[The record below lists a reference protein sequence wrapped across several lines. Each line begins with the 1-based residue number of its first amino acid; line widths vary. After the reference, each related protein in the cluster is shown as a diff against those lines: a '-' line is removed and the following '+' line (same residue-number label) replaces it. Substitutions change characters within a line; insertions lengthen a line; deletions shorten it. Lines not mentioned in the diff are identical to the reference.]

1 MEVFDMNNKITE
13 GMEVLIFRYIPE
25 WGYNQDNENYIIGTV
40 LKKEK
45 QDDVSCHDN
54 SWQKQVYT
62 VLGEDGEV
70 YTGNYGMGLVGNSF
84 FRTREDQI
92 KFLRRNI
99 AINNAN
105 IFILQHRNS
114 EYNKQIDLLT
124 QKEEVK
130 CSSRT
135 LKKQKC
141 IGFKTYVFLNV
152 KCCKIT

>member
-1 MEVFDMNNKITE
+1 MNNKITQ

-25 WGYNQDNENYIIGTV
+25 WGYNQDNEHYIIGTV

-45 QDDVSCHDN
+45 YDDVSCHDN

-130 CSSRT
+130 CLTRT
-135 LKKQKC
+135 LKK
-141 IGFKTYVFLNV
+141 
-152 KCCKIT
+152 

>member
-1 MEVFDMNNKITE
+1 MGYIRFLNGINKITE

-25 WGYNQDNENYIIGTV
+25 WGYNQDNEHYIIGTV

-45 QDDVSCHDN
+45 YDDVSCHDN

-70 YTGNYGMGLVGNSF
+70 YIGNYGMGLVGNSF

-130 CSSRT
+130 CSTRT
-135 LKKQKC
+135 LNK
-141 IGFKTYVFLNV
+141 
-152 KCCKIT
+152 

>member
-1 MEVFDMNNKITE
+1 MNNKITE

-25 WGYNQDNENYIIGTV
+25 WGYNQDNEHYIIGTV

-45 QDDVSCHDN
+45 YDDVSCHDN

-70 YTGNYGMGLVGNSF
+70 YIGNYGMGLVGNSF

-130 CSSRT
+130 CSTRT
-135 LKKQKC
+135 LKK
-141 IGFKTYVFLNV
+141 IEIHRFKTYVFFL
-152 KCCKIT
+152 

>member
-1 MEVFDMNNKITE
+1 M
-13 GMEVLIFRYIPE
+13 
-25 WGYNQDNENYIIGTV
+25 
-40 LKKEK
+40 KKEK
-45 QDDVSCHDN
+45 YDDVSCHDN

-135 LKKQKC
+135 LKK
-141 IGFKTYVFLNV
+141 
-152 KCCKIT
+152 

>member
-1 MEVFDMNNKITE
+1 MNNKITE

-25 WGYNQDNENYIIGTV
+25 WGYNQDNEHYIIGTV

-45 QDDVSCHDN
+45 YDDVSCHDN

-70 YTGNYGMGLVGNSF
+70 YIGNYGMGLVGNSF

-130 CSSRT
+130 CSTRT
-135 LKKQKC
+135 FNK
-141 IGFKTYVFLNV
+141 
-152 KCCKIT
+152 

>member
-1 MEVFDMNNKITE
+1 MNNKITE

-25 WGYNQDNENYIIGTV
+25 WGYNQDNEHYIIGTV

-45 QDDVSCHDN
+45 YDDVSCHDN

-70 YTGNYGMGLVGNSF
+70 YIGNYGMGLVGNSF

-92 KFLRRNI
+92 KFLRRNS

-130 CSSRT
+130 CSTRT
-135 LKKQKC
+135 FNK
-141 IGFKTYVFLNV
+141 
-152 KCCKIT
+152 

>member
-1 MEVFDMNNKITE
+1 MNNKITE

-25 WGYNQDNENYIIGTV
+25 WGYNQDNEHYIIGTV

-45 QDDVSCHDN
+45 YDDVSCHDN
-54 SWQKQVYT
+54 SWQKQVYI

-70 YTGNYGMGLVGNSF
+70 YIGNYGMGLVGNSF

-130 CSSRT
+130 CSTRT
-135 LKKQKC
+135 LNK
-141 IGFKTYVFLNV
+141 
-152 KCCKIT
+152 

>member
-1 MEVFDMNNKITE
+1 MNNKITE

-25 WGYNQDNENYIIGTV
+25 WGYNQDNEHYIIGTV

-45 QDDVSCHDN
+45 YDDVSCHDN
-54 SWQKQVYT
+54 SWQKQVYI

-135 LKKQKC
+135 LKK
-141 IGFKTYVFLNV
+141 
-152 KCCKIT
+152 

>member
-1 MEVFDMNNKITE
+1 MNNKITE

-25 WGYNQDNENYIIGTV
+25 WGYNQDNEHYIIGTV

-45 QDDVSCHDN
+45 YDDVSCHDN

-70 YTGNYGMGLVGNSF
+70 YIGNYGMGLVGNSF

-130 CSSRT
+130 CSTRT
-135 LKKQKC
+135 LNKYKY
-141 IGFKTYVFLNV
+141 IGLKLMYFL
-152 KCCKIT
+152 I

>member
-1 MEVFDMNNKITE
+1 MNNKITE

-25 WGYNQDNENYIIGTV
+25 WGYNQDNEHYIIGTV

-45 QDDVSCHDN
+45 YDDVSCHDN

-70 YTGNYGMGLVGNSF
+70 YIGNYGMGLVGNSF

-99 AINNAN
+99 AINNTN

-114 EYNKQIDLLT
+114 EYNEQIDMLK

-130 CSSRT
+130 CSTRT
-135 LKKQKC
+135 LKK
-141 IGFKTYVFLNV
+141 
-152 KCCKIT
+152 

>member
-1 MEVFDMNNKITE
+1 MNNKITE
-13 GMEVLIFRYIPE
+13 GMEVLIFKYIPE
-25 WGYNQDNENYIIGTV
+25 WGYNQDNEHYIVGTV

-45 QDDVSCHDN
+45 YDDVSCHNN

-70 YTGNYGMGLVGNSF
+70 YTGNYGMGSVGNSF
-84 FRTREDQI
+84 FRTKEDQI
-92 KFLRRNI
+92 KFLKRNI

-130 CSSRT
+130 CPTRT
-135 LKKQKC
+135 LKK
-141 IGFKTYVFLNV
+141 
-152 KCCKIT
+152 

>member
-25 WGYNQDNENYIIGTV
+25 WGYNQDNEHYIIGTV

-45 QDDVSCHDN
+45 YDDVSCHDN
-54 SWQKQVYT
+54 SWQKQVYI

-70 YTGNYGMGLVGNSF
+70 YIGNYGMGLVGNSF

-130 CSSRT
+130 CSTRT
-135 LKKQKC
+135 LNK
-141 IGFKTYVFLNV
+141 
-152 KCCKIT
+152 

>member
-1 MEVFDMNNKITE
+1 MNNKITE

-25 WGYNQDNENYIIGTV
+25 WGYNQDNEHYIIGTV

-45 QDDVSCHDN
+45 YDDVSCHDN

-62 VLGEDGEV
+62 VFGEDGEV
-70 YTGNYGMGLVGNSF
+70 YIGNYGMGLVGNSF

-130 CSSRT
+130 CSTRT
-135 LKKQKC
+135 LKK
-141 IGFKTYVFLNV
+141 
-152 KCCKIT
+152 

>member
-1 MEVFDMNNKITE
+1 MNNKITE

-25 WGYNQDNENYIIGTV
+25 WGYNQDNEHYIIGTV

-45 QDDVSCHDN
+45 YDDVSCHDN

-70 YTGNYGMGLVGNSF
+70 YIGNYGMGLVGNSF
-84 FRTREDQI
+84 FRTRKDQI

-130 CSSRT
+130 CSTRT
-135 LKKQKC
+135 LKK
-141 IGFKTYVFLNV
+141 
-152 KCCKIT
+152 

>member
-1 MEVFDMNNKITE
+1 MNNKITE

-25 WGYNQDNENYIIGTV
+25 WGYNQDNEHYIIGTV

-45 QDDVSCHDN
+45 YDDVSCHDN

-99 AINNAN
+99 AINNVN

-130 CSSRT
+130 CPTRT
-135 LKKQKC
+135 LKK
-141 IGFKTYVFLNV
+141 
-152 KCCKIT
+152 

>member
-1 MEVFDMNNKITE
+1 MNNKITE

-25 WGYNQDNENYIIGTV
+25 WGYNQDNEHYIIGTV

-45 QDDVSCHDN
+45 YDDVSCHDN

-105 IFILQHRNS
+105 IFIIQHRNS

-130 CSSRT
+130 SSTRT
-135 LKKQKC
+135 LKK
-141 IGFKTYVFLNV
+141 
-152 KCCKIT
+152 

>member
-1 MEVFDMNNKITE
+1 MEVFDMNNKIIE

-25 WGYNQDNENYIIGTV
+25 WGYNQDNEHYIIGTV

-45 QDDVSCHDN
+45 YDDVSCHDN

-130 CSSRT
+130 CPTRT
-135 LKKQKC
+135 LKK
-141 IGFKTYVFLNV
+141 
-152 KCCKIT
+152 

>member
-1 MEVFDMNNKITE
+1 MNNKITE

-25 WGYNQDNENYIIGTV
+25 WGYNQDNEHHIIGTV

-45 QDDVSCHDN
+45 YDDVSCHDN

-70 YTGNYGMGLVGNSF
+70 YIGNYGMGLVGNSF

-130 CSSRT
+130 CSTRT
-135 LKKQKC
+135 LNK
-141 IGFKTYVFLNV
+141 
-152 KCCKIT
+152 

>member
-1 MEVFDMNNKITE
+1 MNNKITE
-13 GMEVLIFRYIPE
+13 GMEVLIFKYIPE
-25 WGYNQDNENYIIGTV
+25 WGYNQDNEHYIVGTV

-45 QDDVSCHDN
+45 YDDVSCHNN

-70 YTGNYGMGLVGNSF
+70 YTGNYGMGSVGNSF
-84 FRTREDQI
+84 FRTKEDQI
-92 KFLRRNI
+92 KFLKRNI

-130 CSSRT
+130 CSTRT
-135 LKKQKC
+135 LKK
-141 IGFKTYVFLNV
+141 
-152 KCCKIT
+152 

>member
-1 MEVFDMNNKITE
+1 MNNKITE

-25 WGYNQDNENYIIGTV
+25 WGYNQDNEHYIIGTV

-45 QDDVSCHDN
+45 YDDVSCHDN

-70 YTGNYGMGLVGNSF
+70 YIGNYGMGLVGNSF

-130 CSSRT
+130 SSTRT
-135 LKKQKC
+135 LNK
-141 IGFKTYVFLNV
+141 
-152 KCCKIT
+152 

>member
-1 MEVFDMNNKITE
+1 MNNKITD

-25 WGYNQDNENYIIGTV
+25 WGYNQDNEHYIIGTV

-45 QDDVSCHDN
+45 YDDVSCHDN

-70 YTGNYGMGLVGNSF
+70 YIGNYGMGLVGNSF

-114 EYNKQIDLLT
+114 EYNEQIEL
-124 QKEEVK
+124 
-130 CSSRT
+130 
-135 LKKQKC
+135 
-141 IGFKTYVFLNV
+141 
-152 KCCKIT
+152 

>member
-1 MEVFDMNNKITE
+1 MNNKITE
-13 GMEVLIFRYIPE
+13 GIEVLIFRYIPE
-25 WGYNQDNENYIIGTV
+25 WGYNQDNEHYIIGTV

-45 QDDVSCHDN
+45 YDDVSCHDN

-70 YTGNYGMGLVGNSF
+70 YIGNYGMGLVGNSF

-105 IFILQHRNS
+105 IFILQQRNS

-130 CSSRT
+130 CSTRT
-135 LKKQKC
+135 LKK
-141 IGFKTYVFLNV
+141 
-152 KCCKIT
+152 

>member
-1 MEVFDMNNKITE
+1 MNNKITE

-25 WGYNQDNENYIIGTV
+25 WGYNQDNEHYIIGTV

-45 QDDVSCHDN
+45 YDDVSCHDN

-70 YTGNYGMGLVGNSF
+70 YIGNYGMGLVGNSF

-105 IFILQHRNS
+105 IFIHQHRNS

-130 CSSRT
+130 CSTRT
-135 LKKQKC
+135 LKK
-141 IGFKTYVFLNV
+141 
-152 KCCKIT
+152 

>member
-1 MEVFDMNNKITE
+1 MNNKITE
-13 GMEVLIFRYIPE
+13 GIEVLIFRYIPE
-25 WGYNQDNENYIIGTV
+25 WGYNQDNEHYIIGTV

-45 QDDVSCHDN
+45 YDDVSCHDN

-70 YTGNYGMGLVGNSF
+70 YIGNYGMGLVGNSF

-114 EYNKQIDLLT
+114 EYNEQIDLLT

-130 CSSRT
+130 CSNRT
-135 LKKQKC
+135 LKK
-141 IGFKTYVFLNV
+141 
-152 KCCKIT
+152 

>member
-1 MEVFDMNNKITE
+1 MNNKITE
-13 GMEVLIFRYIPE
+13 GMEVLIFKYIPE
-25 WGYNQDNENYIIGTV
+25 WGYNQDNEHYIVGTV

-45 QDDVSCHDN
+45 YDDVSCHNN

-99 AINNAN
+99 TINNAN

-114 EYNKQIDLLT
+114 EYNKQIDLLI
-124 QKEEVK
+124 QKKEVK
-130 CSSRT
+130 CSTRT
-135 LKKQKC
+135 LKK
-141 IGFKTYVFLNV
+141 
-152 KCCKIT
+152 

>member
-1 MEVFDMNNKITE
+1 MNNKITE

-25 WGYNQDNENYIIGTV
+25 WGYNQDNEHYIIGTV

-45 QDDVSCHDN
+45 YDDVSCHDN

-105 IFILQHRNS
+105 IFILQHRSS

-130 CSSRT
+130 CSTRT
-135 LKKQKC
+135 LKK
-141 IGFKTYVFLNV
+141 
-152 KCCKIT
+152 

>member
-1 MEVFDMNNKITE
+1 MNNKITE

-25 WGYNQDNENYIIGTV
+25 WGYNQDNEHYIIGTV

-45 QDDVSCHDN
+45 YDDVSCHDN

-70 YTGNYGMGLVGNSF
+70 YIGNYGMGLVGNSF

-99 AINNAN
+99 AINNTN

-130 CSSRT
+130 CSTRT
-135 LKKQKC
+135 LNK
-141 IGFKTYVFLNV
+141 
-152 KCCKIT
+152 

>member
-1 MEVFDMNNKITE
+1 MNNKITE

-25 WGYNQDNENYIIGTV
+25 WGYNQDNEHYIIGTV

-45 QDDVSCHDN
+45 YDDVSCHDN

-70 YTGNYGMGLVGNSF
+70 YIGNYGMGLVGNSF

-92 KFLRRNI
+92 NFLRRNI

-124 QKEEVK
+124 QKEEVQ
-130 CSSRT
+130 CSTRT
-135 LKKQKC
+135 LKK
-141 IGFKTYVFLNV
+141 
-152 KCCKIT
+152 

>member
-1 MEVFDMNNKITE
+1 MNNKITE
-13 GMEVLIFRYIPE
+13 GMEVLIFRYVPE
-25 WGYNQDNENYIIGTV
+25 WGYNQDNEHYITGTV

-45 QDDVSCHDN
+45 YDNLSCHDN

-70 YTGNYGMGLVGNSF
+70 YTGNYGMGSVGNSF
-84 FRTREDQI
+84 FRTRKDYI

-99 AINNAN
+99 SINNAN

-114 EYNKQIDLLT
+114 EYNEQIDLLT

-130 CSSRT
+130 CPART
-135 LKKQKC
+135 LKK
-141 IGFKTYVFLNV
+141 
-152 KCCKIT
+152 

>member
-1 MEVFDMNNKITE
+1 MNNKITE

-45 QDDVSCHDN
+45 YDDVSCHDN

-70 YTGNYGMGLVGNSF
+70 YTGNYGMCLVGNSF

-130 CSSRT
+130 CSTRT
-135 LKKQKC
+135 LKK
-141 IGFKTYVFLNV
+141 
-152 KCCKIT
+152 

>member
-1 MEVFDMNNKITE
+1 MNNKITE

-25 WGYNQDNENYIIGTV
+25 WGYNQDNEHYIIGTV

-45 QDDVSCHDN
+45 YDDVSCHDT

-130 CSSRT
+130 CSTRT
-135 LKKQKC
+135 LKK
-141 IGFKTYVFLNV
+141 
-152 KCCKIT
+152 

>member
-1 MEVFDMNNKITE
+1 MNNKITE
-13 GMEVLIFRYIPE
+13 GMEVLIFKYIPE
-25 WGYNQDNENYIIGTV
+25 WGYNQDNEHYIVGTV

-45 QDDVSCHDN
+45 YDDVSCYDN

-92 KFLRRNI
+92 KFLKRNI
-99 AINNAN
+99 SINNAN

-114 EYNKQIDLLT
+114 EYNEQIDLLI

-130 CSSRT
+130 CPTRT
-135 LKKQKC
+135 LKK
-141 IGFKTYVFLNV
+141 
-152 KCCKIT
+152 

>member
-1 MEVFDMNNKITE
+1 MNNKITE

-25 WGYNQDNENYIIGTV
+25 WGYNQDNEHYIIGTV

-45 QDDVSCHDN
+45 YDDVSCHDN

-70 YTGNYGMGLVGNSF
+70 YIGNYGMGLVGNNF

-130 CSSRT
+130 CSTRT
-135 LKKQKC
+135 LNK
-141 IGFKTYVFLNV
+141 
-152 KCCKIT
+152 

>member
-25 WGYNQDNENYIIGTV
+25 WGYNQDNEHYIIGTV

-45 QDDVSCHDN
+45 YDDVSCHDN

-70 YTGNYGMGLVGNSF
+70 YIGNYGMGLVGNSF

-99 AINNAN
+99 AINNAD

-130 CSSRT
+130 CSTRT
-135 LKKQKC
+135 LKK
-141 IGFKTYVFLNV
+141 
-152 KCCKIT
+152 

>member
-25 WGYNQDNENYIIGTV
+25 WGYNQDNEHYIIGTV

-45 QDDVSCHDN
+45 YDDVSCHDN

-99 AINNAN
+99 AINNVN

-130 CSSRT
+130 CPTRT
-135 LKKQKC
+135 LKK
-141 IGFKTYVFLNV
+141 
-152 KCCKIT
+152 